1 MPSEPPSPLHDLA
14 LELARLLARDLAR
27 QRNAERNAGATDTRP
42 RP

>member
-1 MPSEPPSPLHDLA
+1 MPSEPPPPLHDLA

-27 QRNAERNAGATDTRP
+27 HHNAERKASATDTRP

>member
-27 QRNAERNAGATDTRP
+27 QHNAERKTVATDKRP